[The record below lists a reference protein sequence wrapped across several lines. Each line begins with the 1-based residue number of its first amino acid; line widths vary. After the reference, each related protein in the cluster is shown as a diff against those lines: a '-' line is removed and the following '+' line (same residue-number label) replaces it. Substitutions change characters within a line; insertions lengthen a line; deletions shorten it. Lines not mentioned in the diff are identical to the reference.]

1 MKSVC
6 RRLRLPLRSTGGF
19 TFTKIEDAT
28 AGRLIIGPRNSLTQL
43 AWARQAERT
52 FYGARCAAWSCPD
65 REGETC
71 DGASARGDTFGQRAP
86 HDRVFRRFDGRE
98 GACLRTHGKGEGP
111 FRFWIAYLRTIE
123 TPAPVDPLRR
133 DPRFEKIVGSLA
145 PKSLPLFPYSA
156 RQ

>member
-6 RRLRLPLRSTGGF
+6 RRLRLPRRSTGGF

-65 REGETC
+65 REGE
-71 DGASARGDTFGQRAP
+71 RAMELLP
-86 HDRVFRRFDGRE
+86 VATHSVNGPPLDRVFRRLDGRE
-98 GACLRTHGKGEGP
+98 RTCLRTHGKGDGP
-111 FRFWIAYLRTIE
+111 FRFWIALRTIE
-123 TPAPVDPLRR
+123 
-133 DPRFEKIVGSLA
+133 
-145 PKSLPLFPYSA
+145 
-156 RQ
+156 